1 MSREHS
7 DISMNAIKRAVFATV
22 VVCLLAACGKDTNQG
37 QVMKTNSALL
47 EVEKFLTEF
56 KNRKQYTELTPE
68 ILQTIPDDKLC
79 QAILDYVAA
88 AIKKD
93 WENDTTKVPQLGAG
107 FSAVYFVSQ
116 LDVEVN
122 NGGFNQFFFND
133 GQRAVELS
141 KEGAE
146 FMGMKELA
154 GIVGKAL
161 AIAERE
167 HAKMAKV
174 KAKGT
179 IEAFMESDEDIS
191 FDEAD
196 DAFSKLDRDLDKEMV
211 AFVRSRPEFV
221 CGKVGG
227 MTRR

>member
-1 MSREHS
+1 
-7 DISMNAIKRAVFATV
+7 MNPVKQALLPIIA
-22 VVCLLAACGKDTNQG
+22 VCLLAACGRDTQQAG
-37 QVMKTNSALL
+37 VMKEDRKILQLEKALA
-47 EVEKFLTEF
+47 EF

-79 QAILDYVAA
+79 QAIVDYVAA

-93 WENDTTKVPQLGAG
+93 WENDTTKVPQLGGG
-107 FSAVYFVSQ
+107 FSAVYFVNQ
-116 LDVEVN
+116 LDAEVN
-122 NGGFNQFFFND
+122 NGGFNQFFFNA
-133 GQRAVELS
+133 GRRAVELS

-167 HAKMAKV
+167 QAKMAKV

-179 IEAFMESDEDIS
+179 IEAFMESYEDIS

-196 DAFSKLDRDLDKEMV
+196 DAFFKLNQDLNKQMVSFIRSK
-211 AFVRSRPEFV
+211 PELFG
-221 CGKVGG
+221 GKLVE
-227 MTRR
+227 